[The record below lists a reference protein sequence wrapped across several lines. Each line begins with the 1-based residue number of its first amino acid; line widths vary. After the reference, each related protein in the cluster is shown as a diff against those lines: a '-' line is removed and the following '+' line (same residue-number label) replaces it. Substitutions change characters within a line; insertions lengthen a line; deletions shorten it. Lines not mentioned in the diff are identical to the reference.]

1 VTPTNSALIHAL
13 RDAVGAP
20 HVLVEDDLKASYEI
34 DWMRRWQGRST
45 CVVRPADT
53 GEVARVVAA
62 CAADGTPIVP
72 QGGNTGLVGGS
83 VPGDGEPV
91 VLSLR
96 RLDAVSEID
105 GIAGQVTVGAGA
117 TLESVQQA
125 VAGSGWE
132 VGIDLASRASA
143 TIGGMVATNAGG
155 IRVLRDGMMRRQVV
169 GLEFVRAT
177 GEVVT
182 SMRGLVKDNT
192 GYDLAGLLCG
202 SEGTLG
208 IVTRVALQLVPQRPH
223 RVVALVPVPGL
234 REAVATMTAVRP
246 LLPSLEA
253 AEFVSQAT
261 LDLVRSHTGL
271 PMPMPS
277 PSADAAILILEAAGT
292 HDPTDELF
300 AAVGELPGVV
310 VGIDAASR
318 EGLWRYREAATE
330 SIAANGVPHKIDV
343 TLPLGRM
350 SDFADA
356 LQAAVDGVAPGARL
370 FLFGHIADGGV
381 HVNVLADSPIGD
393 SGIDHAVM
401 ALTAEFGGSISAE
414 HGIGRV
420 KAAALHLS
428 RSAPE
433 RDAMAAIRAALD
445 PGGLFNPGVLW

>member
-1 VTPTNSALIHAL
+1 MTPTNSALIPAL
-13 RDAVGAP
+13 RDAVGAS
-20 HVLVEDDLKASYEI
+20 HVLVDDDVKASYEI

-53 GEVARVVAA
+53 GEVARVVSI
-62 CAADGTPIVP
+62 CADARTPIVP

-83 VPGDGEPV
+83 VPGEGEPV
-91 VLSLR
+91 IISLR
-96 RLDAVSEID
+96 RMAAISEVD
-105 GIAGQVTVGAGA
+105 SMSGQVTVGAGA

-125 VAGSGWE
+125 VDGSGWE

-169 GLEFVRAT
+169 GLEFVRVSGSA
-177 GEVVT
+177 VT
-182 SMRGLVKDNT
+182 SMRGLLKDNT

-208 IVTRVALQLVPQRPH
+208 VVTRVMLQLVPARPH
-223 RVVALVPVPGL
+223 RIVALVPVPDL
-234 REAVATMTAVRP
+234 REAVATMTSVRP

-253 AEFVSQAT
+253 AEFVSKAT
-261 LDLVRSHTGL
+261 LDLVRDHTGL
-271 PMPMPS
+271 PTPS
-277 PSADAAILILEAAGT
+277 PNADAAILILEAAGM

-300 AAVGELPGVV
+300 AAVGKLPGVV

-350 SDFADA
+350 ADFAEV
-356 LQAAVDGVAPGARL
+356 LPAAISQVSLNARL
-370 FLFGHIADGGV
+370 YLFGHIADGGV
-381 HVNVLADSPIGD
+381 HVNVLADSPTGD
-393 SGIDHAVM
+393 SDVDHAVM

-414 HGIGRV
+414 HGIGRA
-420 KAAALHLS
+420 KAAALHLA
-428 RSAPE
+428 RSEPE
-433 RDAMAAIRAALD
+433 RDAMRTIREALD
-445 PGGLFNPGVLW
+445 PDRLLNPGVLW

>member
-1 VTPTNSALIHAL
+1 MTSTNSALIPAL
-13 RDAVGAP
+13 RDAVGAS
-20 HVLVEDDLKASYEI
+20 HVLVEDDVKVSYEI

-53 GEVARVVAA
+53 GEVARVISA
-62 CAADGTPIVP
+62 CGRERTSIVP

-91 VLSLR
+91 ILSLR
-96 RLDAVSEID
+96 RMAAISDVD
-105 GIAGQVTVGAGA
+105 RVAGQVTVGGGA
-117 TLESVQQA
+117 TLESVQHA

-169 GLEFVRAT
+169 GLEFVRAS

-182 SMRGLVKDNT
+182 SMRGLAKDNT

-208 IVTRVALQLVPQRPH
+208 VVTRITLQLVPQRPH
-223 RVVALVPVPGL
+223 RIVALVPVASL
-234 REAVATMTAVRP
+234 REAVATMTVVRP

-253 AEFVSQAT
+253 AEFVSKAT

-271 PMPMPS
+271 PMP
-277 PSADAAILILEAAGT
+277 SATAEGAILILEAAGA

-300 AAVGELPGVV
+300 AAVGEVPGVV
-310 VGIDAASR
+310 VGVDAASR

-350 SDFADA
+350 ADFAEALHDA
-356 LQAAVDGVAPGARL
+356 VEDVSPGASL
-370 FLFGHIADGGV
+370 YLFGHIADGGV
-381 HVNVLADSPIGD
+381 HVNVLADPPTGD
-393 SGIDHAVM
+393 SEIDHTVM
-401 ALTAEFGGSISAE
+401 ALTADFGGSISAE
-414 HGIGRV
+414 HGIGRA
-420 KAAALHLS
+420 KATALHLS
-428 RSAPE
+428 RSSAE
-433 RDAMAAIRAALD
+433 LAAMKVIRDALD
-445 PGGLFNPGVLW
+445 PDRLFNPGVLW

>member
-1 VTPTNSALIHAL
+1 MTPTNSTLIRALG
-13 RDAVGAP
+13 DAVGAS
-20 HVLVEDDLKASYEI
+20 HVLVEDDVKASYEV

-53 GEVARVVAA
+53 GEVARVVSI
-62 CAADGTPIVP
+62 CAKHRTPIVP

-96 RLDAVSEID
+96 RMDAISDVDAMS
-105 GIAGQVTVGAGA
+105 GQVTAGAGA
-117 TLESVQQA
+117 TLESVQDA

-169 GLEFVRAT
+169 GLEFVRAS

-208 IVTRVALQLVPQRPH
+208 VVTRVTLQLVPQRPH
-223 RVVALVPVPGL
+223 RIVALIPVPDL
-234 REAVATMTAVRP
+234 REAVGTMTAVRP
-246 LLPSLEA
+246 RLPSLEA
-253 AEFVSQAT
+253 AEFVSRAT
-261 LDLVRSHTGL
+261 LQLVRSHTGL
-271 PMPMPS
+271 PMPS
-277 PSADAAILILEAAGT
+277 AAADAAILILEAAGT

-300 AAVGELPGVV
+300 AAVGEIPGVV

-350 SDFADA
+350 ADFAEA
-356 LQAAVDGVAPGARL
+356 LHIAVEEVSPGAGL
-370 FLFGHIADGGV
+370 YLFGHIADGGV
-381 HVNVLADSPIGD
+381 HVNVLADTPSAD
-393 SGIDHAVM
+393 SEIDHVVM
-401 ALTAEFGGSISAE
+401 AMTAEYGGSISAE
-414 HGIGRV
+414 HGIGRA
-420 KAAALHLS
+420 KAS
-428 RSAPE
+428 
-433 RDAMAAIRAALD
+433 
-445 PGGLFNPGVLW
+445 

>member
-1 VTPTNSALIHAL
+1 VTPTNPALIHAL
-13 RDAVGAP
+13 RDVVGAS
-20 HVLVEDDLKASYEI
+20 HVLVEDDVKASYEV

-53 GEVARVVAA
+53 DEVARVVSI
-62 CAADGTPIVP
+62 CAQQQTPIVP

-83 VPGDGEPV
+83 VPGDEAPV
-91 VLSLR
+91 IVSLR
-96 RLDAVSEID
+96 RMTAISDVDAVS
-105 GIAGQVTVGAGA
+105 GQVTVGAGA

-125 VAGSGWE
+125 VGGSGWE

-169 GLEFVRAT
+169 GLEFVRAS

-182 SMRGLVKDNT
+182 SMRGLAKDNT

-208 IVTRVALQLVPQRPH
+208 VVTRVTLQLVPQRPH
-223 RVVALVPVPGL
+223 RIVALVPVPDL
-234 REAVATMTAVRP
+234 RAAVATMTVVRP
-246 LLPSLEA
+246 RLPSLEA
-253 AEFVSQAT
+253 AEFVSKAT

-271 PMPMPS
+271 PMPS
-277 PSADAAILILEAAGT
+277 PTADAAILILEAAGI

-330 SIAANGVPHKIDV
+330 SIAASGVPHKIDV
-343 TLPLGRM
+343 TLPLSRM
-350 SDFADA
+350 ADFVDA
-356 LQAAVDGVAPGARL
+356 LEGTLEEVASGARL

-381 HVNVLADSPIGD
+381 HVNVLAGTP
-393 SGIDHAVM
+393 SGGSEIDHAVM
-401 ALTAEFGGSISAE
+401 ALTAGFGGSISAE
-414 HGIGRV
+414 HGIGRA
-420 KAAALHLS
+420 KAAAFHLS
-428 RSAPE
+428 RSGPE
-433 RDAMAAIRAALD
+433 REAMRVIRDALD
-445 PGGLFNPGVLW
+445 PGHLFNPGVLW

>member
-1 VTPTNSALIHAL
+1 MTSTNSTLIHAL
-13 RDAVGAP
+13 GDAVGAS
-20 HVLVEDDLKASYEI
+20 HVLISDDVKASFEI

-53 GEVARVVAA
+53 GEVARVVSI
-62 CAADGTPIVP
+62 CATAGMPIVP

-83 VPGDGEPV
+83 VPGEGEPV
-91 VLSLR
+91 ILSLR
-96 RLDAVSEID
+96 RLASISDID
-105 GIAGQVTVGAGA
+105 RMSGQLTVGAGA
-117 TLESVQQA
+117 TLESVQAA
-125 VAGSGWE
+125 VDGSGWE

-169 GLEFVRAT
+169 GIEFVRAS
-177 GEVVT
+177 GDVVT
-182 SMRGLVKDNT
+182 SMRGLAKDNT

-208 IVTRVALQLVPQRPH
+208 VVTRVTLQLVPARPH
-223 RVVALVPVPGL
+223 RIVALVPVPDL

-253 AEFVSQAT
+253 AEFVSKAT
-261 LDLVRSHTGL
+261 LDLVRDHTGL
-271 PMPMPS
+271 PMPS
-277 PSADAAILILEAAGT
+277 ANADAAILVLEAAGT

-350 SDFADA
+350 ADFAEALPAAIGRVCSDA
-356 LQAAVDGVAPGARL
+356 SLY
-370 FLFGHIADGGV
+370 LFGHIADGGV
-381 HVNVLADSPIGD
+381 HVNVLADSPTGD
-393 SGIDHAVM
+393 SDIDHAVM

-414 HGIGRV
+414 HGIGRA
-420 KAAALHLS
+420 KAPALHLS
-428 RSAPE
+428 RSEPE
-433 RDAMAAIRAALD
+433 REAMRTIREAFD
-445 PGGLFNPGVLW
+445 PDHVLNPGVLW